1 MAADDFGRL
10 FTTPEQRRALDAVRY
25 QKETVQVEIPD
36 EQEMAGGEDTAREPV
51 APIRLRGLVYR
62 KDGRS
67 AAWINDASTL
77 KGDLSLED
85 IQVDIRKTYPVTGYR
100 SGCPWKTGPLNS
112 GSATSICRQAVRRL
126 SCPPDNHAE
135 RYTLTFVDRSRNPHT
150 DPGRHHGDSHHVD
163 PGGRVLLH
171 AGQEI
176 QRQRA
181 KSPG

>member
-1 MAADDFGRL
+1 MRLYTIIILSLVLGPAMAADDFGRL

-25 QKETVQVEIPD
+25 QKETVQVEIPN

-85 IQVDIRKTYPVTGYR
+85 IQVDTDDIS
-100 SGCPWKTGPLNS
+100 SGQVSIKLPTEDRTIQLRVGDQYLPSS
-112 GSATSICRQAVRRL
+112 GQKIEL
-126 SCPPDNHAE
+126 SP
-135 RYTLTFVDRSRNPHT
+135 
-150 DPGRHHGDSHHVD
+150 
-163 PGGRVLLH
+163 
-171 AGQEI
+171 
-176 QRQRA
+176 
-181 KSPG
+181 